1 MLGGERRVDEGTS
14 GQPWLVF
21 RVAGDTGAGVDARA
35 LARLLTDIV
44 GAARIIARERLSL
57 DARSGPM
64 TSDERALAGFRV
76 TSVTPGSVNIAF
88 AAPSEQQSVMALD
101 EERTPAAIARA
112 LMEEFETASRAQPP
126 DSEGRSRRRAV
137 ERVVRSAA
145 RIGTSAEI
153 EHRPADGTTMRVDF
167 SLSSET
173 VAYEAVPELPNSR
186 ERVMFGQVF
195 MADVEDGRQRVRVKL
210 ADASDVTIRLQEHL
224 AGSMS
229 GVLGRLAELR
239 VGETLIG
246 ETVERMVVGVRPL
259 TAEERGVEL
268 PPKSIDDLAREQGLL
283 WREHPDYVSIL
294 SGLWESEEEAEAFRE
309 YIQSGRT
316 AP

>member
-1 MLGGERRVDEGTS
+1 MDDSTS

-21 RVAGDTGAGVDARA
+21 RVAGDTGTGVDARA

-64 TSDERALAGFRV
+64 SSDERALAGFRV

-88 AAPSEQQSVMALD
+88 AAPPEQQSVMALD

-112 LMEEFETASRAQPP
+112 LMEEFESASRKQPP
-126 DSEGRSRRRAV
+126 SIQGHSRRQAV
-137 ERVVRSAA
+137 ENVVRSAA

-153 EHRPADGTTMRVDF
+153 EHQPAHGKTMRVHLA
-167 SLSSET
+167 LSSDPT
-173 VAYEAVPELPNSR
+173 VYDAVPELPDLR

-195 MADVEDGRQRVRVKL
+195 MADVEDGRQRIRLKL
-210 ADASDVTIRLQEHL
+210 ADASDVTMRLQDHL
-224 AGSMS
+224 SGAMS
-229 GVLGRLAELR
+229 NVLGQLAELR
-239 VGETLIG
+239 VSETLVG
-246 ETVERMVVGVRPL
+246 GTPERVVVGVRLL
-259 TAEERGVEL
+259 TADERGIDL

-309 YIQSGRT
+309 DIQSGR
-316 AP
+316 ALLQ